1 MEANPHALDTAQ
13 DPNEVFEIMEPPP
26 NNFDPYVDAPVSTGT
41 FTSRGVCHEQGL
53 WHCSVH
59 IWIVDTASSSILLQ
73 KRSMKKDTFPGRWD
87 ISSAGHVEK
96 GKSLLETAQCEL
108 AEELGIT
115 VDTGDL
121 KFAFIIPAEQTPLG
135 GCNAFEHVYFLHGNS
150 ETSLSLGV
158 EEVSGV
164 SWVSASKLLAAL
176 AKGDDNY
183 APRTEQYCRAMGSF
197 LEKMLN
203 SH

>member
-1 MEANPHALDTAQ
+1 MEANPHALDFAQ
-13 DPNEVFEIMEPPP
+13 DPNEVFEIMEPPSV
-26 NNFDPYVDAPVSTGT
+26 NFDPYTDAPVSTGT

-59 IWIVDTASSSILLQ
+59 IWIVDPSSSSILLQ

-115 VDTGDL
+115 VDVGDL
-121 KFAFIIPAEQTPLG
+121 QFAFIIPAEQTPLG
-135 GCNAFEHVYFLHGNS
+135 GCNAFEHVYFLQGNS
-150 ETSLSLGV
+150 ETKMSLGV

-164 SWVSASKLLAAL
+164 SWVSASELLEAL

-183 APRTEQYCRAMGSF
+183 APRTEQYCKAMGSF

-203 SH
+203 SN

>member
-1 MEANPHALDTAQ
+1 MEANPHALDSAQ
-13 DPNEVFEIMEPPP
+13 DPNEVFEIMEPPA
-26 NNFDPYVDAPVSTGT
+26 NFDIYASTPIST
-41 FTSRGVCHEQGL
+41 ASFTTRDVCHKQGL

-96 GKSLLETAQCEL
+96 GKSILETAQCEL

-115 VDTGDL
+115 ANAGEL
-121 KFAFIIPAEQTPLG
+121 QYAFTIPAEQTPLG

-150 ETSLSLGV
+150 ETKMSLGM

-176 AKGDDNY
+176 QNGDDNY
-183 APRTEQYCRAMGSF
+183 APRTKQYCEAMGSF
-197 LEKMLN
+197 LKKML
-203 SH
+203 SGSD